1 MIDGQTYLMVE
12 SSDEIFTYT
21 TSNIS
26 DSYFSSRNEGRIEV
40 IFSIRDFNTNEILS
54 SQSADLTL
62 ISEWLEKS
70 LFFNLRT
77 STKIKNFEPWLL
89 LTASFPSS
97 IPSQLFATEQFEFEV
112 NTNFIQF
119 FDANDRLEF
128 IWDFGDGDSPR
139 QGFKNYP
146 CWGRRGQIDL
156 TIEIFGVQNPL
167 RF

>member
-1 MIDGQTYLMVE
+1 MKFLLIRHQTSAIHIFRVE
-12 SSDEIFTYT
+12 TKGESKWFFRCEISTQTKFYP
-21 TSNIS
+21 
-26 DSYFSSRNEGRIEV
+26 RNQLTWPWFWNGSKKKV
-40 IFSIRDFNTNEILS
+40 FFSI
-54 SQSADLTL
+54 
-62 ISEWLEKS
+62 LEHQK
-70 LFFNLRT
+70 
-77 STKIKNFEPWLL
+77 KIKNFEPWLL

-156 TIEIFGVQNPL
+156 TIEFFGVQNPL
-167 RF
+167 NF